1 MKPRPCVAADTGLE
15 AVAAIAEQRKRQ
27 ALDGLMDALSS
38 AEAAEANDDEF
49 GRALVELID
58 ADKRVV
64 EAKRR

>member
-1 MKPRPCVAADTGLE
+1 MKPRPCLPADPGLE

-38 AEAAEANDDEF
+38 AEAVEANDDAF

-58 ADKRVV
+58 ADKHVM